1 MARARQSRAWW
12 SKTIERYKRS
22 GLTARAYAAR
32 EGLSASTLSW
42 WSSQLVRGT
51 RAQRGSQRA
60 VALEV
65 QLGGGEP
72 QRSGPGVLEV
82 ELRDAVLRLP
92 AGTDPKYVAAL
103 VHELSRAS

>member
-1 MARARQSRAWW
+1 VWW
-12 SKTIERYKRS
+12 SKTVERYKRS
-22 GLTARAYAAR
+22 GLSARAYAAR

-65 QLGGGEP
+65 QLGGDQPEA
-72 QRSGPGVLEV
+72 SAGVLEV
-82 ELRDAVLRLP
+82 QLRDAVLRLP

>member
-1 MARARQSRAWW
+1 MARARRSRAWW
-12 SKTIERYKRS
+12 SKTVERYKRS

-32 EGLSASTLSW
+32 EGLSVSTLSW

-51 RAQRGSQRA
+51 RAVRGSQRS

-65 QLGGGEP
+65 QLAGSQVEAVA
-72 QRSGPGVLEV
+72 GVLEV
-82 ELRDAVLRLP
+82 QLRDAVLRLP

>member
-1 MARARQSRAWW
+1 MARVRRSRAWW
-12 SKTIERYKRS
+12 SKAVERYKRS
-22 GLTARAYAAR
+22 GLTAGAFAAR

-42 WSSQLVRGT
+42 WSSQLLRGT
-51 RAQRGSQRA
+51 RAERGSQRA

-65 QLGGGEP
+65 QLAGGQVEP
-72 QRSGPGVLEV
+72 SGGVLEV

-103 VHELSRAS
+103 VAELSRAS